1 MKTFKQFLK
10 EFEDIGSAVNFHH
23 NKPSVDAANFI
34 KDKNRKKNLKAQISR
49 SEWGYRKAPNIKVS
63 PKELQKHSIKPLSK
77 QKEHKDYNVH
87 HLTHTDRTGYNST
100 ATLLHHKKDGFVGT
114 LFGSKSKK
122 HPFTISESFITKKHR
137 GKGLGVALYEHAVQH
152 HGAIVSDSMLS
163 TDSQRIYKHFAK
175 KGRVSVYSP
184 DGEWS
189 DRAASHGEK
198 VKVFKDQMKT
208 KSVSPYKLA
217 SDDELQLK
225 IHKKKL
231 KRNSTSSTAP
241 QRIYKHYHGTVV
253 SD

>member
-49 SEWGYRKAPNIKVS
+49 SEWGRKAPNIKVS

-152 HGAIVSDSMLS
+152 HGAVVSDSMLS
-163 TDSQRIYKHFAK
+163 QASQRIYKHFAK
-175 KGRVSVYSP
+175 KGRVSVHSP
-184 DGEWS
+184 DLEEV
-189 DRAASHGEK
+189 HGEK
-198 VKVFKDQMKT
+198 VRVIRNVMKSKT
-208 KSVSPYKLA
+208 VSSYELA
-217 SDDELQLK
+217 SNDELQLK